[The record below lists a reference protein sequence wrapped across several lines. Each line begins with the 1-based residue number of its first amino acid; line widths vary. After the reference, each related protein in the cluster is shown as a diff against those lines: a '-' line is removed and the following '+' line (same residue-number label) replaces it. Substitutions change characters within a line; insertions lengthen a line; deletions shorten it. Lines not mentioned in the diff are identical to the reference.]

1 MAVDHGRSLTQMA
14 GTTLMR
20 TLGIAAEG
28 VLLTLVLSVS
38 LQAGEVPASAKPT
51 TEPSVKQDTSPKLR
65 DLAPKPP
72 RQGPPR
78 EVPLRKLPPPKDREN
93 DRSAELHGHAK

>member
-1 MAVDHGRSLTQMA
+1 MLKRA
-14 GTTLMR
+14 
-20 TLGIAAEG
+20 LGIAAAG

-72 RQGPPR
+72 RKGLPR
-78 EVPLRKLPPPKDREN
+78 EVPLRRIPPPKDREKG
-93 DRSAELHGHAK
+93 RSGELDGHAK